1 MPKGFRGAQCRLK
14 ISIFKETSGL
24 CLFKISEMFNFSKDF
39 RGAQCQ
45 FPATACNPTKLG
57 FNGGYNCSGSGR
69 WLSLNPIS
77 SNDGFYDTFFSSN
90 GSTQCLIPSWHM
102 DCFTRSVKR
111 QVLSQASKMIIV
123 LIPTL
128 PFRATSSPFTGLKY
142 KEVKRCANR
151 SSTFSCHLK
160 CPAPA
165 SFSYSPAPIYTC
177 KYSEGVFRP
186 AQVLRMGIL
195 KWAKD
200 NHCPTMV
207 MVMVILIGTMRKSN
221 CCKKKKKKKKIV
233 VLTLQKVSPRQ
244 RE

>member
-1 MPKGFRGAQCRLK
+1 MPVPGNSVQSDQAGFQRRIQLFRLWK
-14 ISIFKETSGL
+14 VDLLE
-24 CLFKISEMFNFSKDF
+24 SK
-39 RGAQCQ
+39 
-45 FPATACNPTKLG
+45 NLG
-57 FNGGYNCSGSGR
+57 WWFL
-69 WLSLNPIS
+69 WFLL
-77 SNDGFYDTFFSSN
+77 SSN
-90 GSTQCLIPSWHM
+90 GSTNGLLHM
-102 DCFTRSVKR
+102 ERKE
-111 QVLSQASKMIIV
+111 
-123 LIPTL
+123 
-128 PFRATSSPFTGLKY
+128 TSSLSSKLNTDCDNP
-142 KEVKRCANR
+142 

>member
-1 MPKGFRGAQCRLK
+1 M
-14 ISIFKETSGL
+14 
-24 CLFKISEMFNFSKDF
+24 CLFKISKMFQFSKDF

-69 WLSLNPIS
+69 WIYLNPKIS
-77 SNDGFYDTFFSSN
+77 GDGFYDFF
-90 GSTQCLIPSWHM
+90 CLQMDQQM
-102 DCFTRSVKR
+102 DCFTWSVKR
-111 QVLSQASKMIIV
+111 QVLSQASKTIIV
-123 LIPTL
+123 LIPAL
-128 PFRATSSPFTGLKY
+128 SSRATSSALHKPLYIQYINILDILNQIYIDLLNTD
-142 KEVKRCANR
+142 CDNP

-195 KWAKD
+195 KWAMD

-221 CCKKKKKKKKIV
+221 CCKKKEEEEDCSTYTPKGLTQTKRV
-233 VLTLQKVSPRQ
+233 VLM
-244 RE
+244 